1 MKRLAI
7 FFVALLCIGLVAQA
21 QDFSQLDKYF
31 DVLDEHHKY
40 MGTMTITQGG
50 PTVYQRAVG
59 DADVASKL
67 CTAMETKFR
76 IGSITKAFTAVMI
89 FQMIDEGR
97 LSLDTRLSEY
107 FPKVKNADKI
117 TIAHMLSHSSGLY
130 NITNLPDFG
139 QWMLEP
145 SSRETMVDRI
155 IALTSDFE
163 PGEGTAYS
171 NTNYILLGYI
181 AEDIDG
187 RSYSQILKSRIADRI
202 GLANTYEGDKISSKN
217 NEAFSYVR
225 EKEAWQLQPETDMSN
240 PGGAGAIVSTSGD
253 IVRFINALFAGELV
267 SETSLEHMKKPSSD
281 GEICH
286 GIFYANMNG
295 VEIYASEGSIDGF
308 GSMLAHIPS
317 AQTTVGLVTNGLNY
331 SKIQIVLTAIGAAT
345 GQPVMIPDF
354 NRIDITAEQAKVYE
368 GDYASEEVPYKL
380 IFKADGARLLG
391 APEQSDLKELT
402 PTGIH
407 KFSYEPLGIV
417 LEFFP
422 GIEAVRF
429 TMGGNPPLMFKKV

>member
-7 FFVALLCIGLVAQA
+7 FLVALLSICLVAQA

-40 MGTMTITQGG
+40 MGTMTVTEGG
-50 PTVYQRAVG
+50 QTVYQRAVG
-59 DADVASKL
+59 DSDVASKL
-67 CTAMETKFR
+67 PTTMETKFR

-97 LSLDTRLSEY
+97 LSLDTRLSQY
-107 FPKVKNADKI
+107 FPKVKNAEKI

-130 NITNLPDFG
+130 NITNHPDFG
-139 QWMLEP
+139 QQMLEP

-187 RSYSQILKSRIADRI
+187 KPYSEILKSRIADRI
-202 GLANTYEGDKISSKN
+202 GLANTYEGGKISTKN

-225 EKEAWQLQPETDMSN
+225 EKEAWQVQPETDMSN

-267 SETSLEHMKKPSSD
+267 SETSLEQMKKPSSD

-354 NRIDITAEQAKVYE
+354 NRVEITADQAKVYE